1 MEKPFDLEERTFLF
15 AKECRIYIQKLPKT
29 ISNIEIIEEG
39 MDVHFIFEG
48 TGFLRYQVR
57 MMTGT
62 LIAVGQHKIGV
73 DDVQRMLDAKDKSA
87 CRYNASSCGLY
98 LVEVKYNETN

>member
-1 MEKPFDLEERTFLF
+1 
-15 AKECRIYIQKLPKT
+15 
-29 ISNIEIIEEG
+29 
-39 MDVHFIFEG
+39 
-48 TGFLRYQVR
+48 

-73 DDVQRMLDAKDKSA
+73 EDVKKMLDAKNKSA

-98 LVEVKYNETN
+98 LVEVMYE